1 MTMIDP
7 KLNIVRQIAPR
18 VRAAVGSHAVGLAAM
33 ARPGAEGRPGD
44 VDALL
49 LVGTAVTQRL
59 RLRLDDGRA
68 CNVFVEN
75 AGSAATAIERG
86 LKDHVVRL
94 LAEATVVF
102 DESGE
107 LGGLRLRAIDA
118 LAKPC
123 PSSPAATL
131 RAMCEPAD
139 LLRDLEQHRDEP
151 IVAQLLYGELLA
163 AMLRARLAAAQQ
175 WAVPPA
181 DLFAANRRIDA
192 GFAAWVAIAA
202 RRQFAPEMLPAI
214 RRHVQDLVDR
224 FDGTADIVTIPS
236 IGGFQRIGAPGA
248 PGAAATEALRA
259 G

>member
-1 MTMIDP
+1 MSDP
-7 KLNIVRQIAPR
+7 KLNVVRQIAPR
-18 VRAAVGSHAVGLAAM
+18 VRAAVGSQVVGLAAV
-33 ARPGAEGRPGD
+33 ARPGLDGRDGD
-44 VDALL
+44 VDAVL

-102 DESGE
+102 DESGH
-107 LGGLRLRAIDA
+107 LDGLRLRAIEA
-118 LAKPC
+118 LAKPR
-123 PSSPAATL
+123 PSSPASTL

-151 IVAQLLYGELLA
+151 VVAQLLYGELLA
-163 AMLRARLAAAQQ
+163 VMLRARLAAAEQ
-175 WAVPPA
+175 WAVAPA

-202 RRQFAPEMLPAI
+202 RRPFTPEMLPAI

-224 FDGTADIVTIPS
+224 FDATADIVTMPS
-236 IGGFQRIGAPGA
+236 IGGFQRFGAEA
-248 PGAAATEALRA
+248 PAAALATEALRA